1 MIMIYKYHIGSSGQ
15 HGLLD
20 EEEEQ
25 EEEKEEREEKEE
37 EEEKEEKEQ
46 EELVAAASAFDRQC
60 SFHPQQCY
68 WPASMLVQLVHT

>member
-1 MIMIYKYHIGSSGQ
+1 MYMIMIYKYHIGSSGQ

-25 EEEKEEREEKEE
+25 EEEKEEE
-37 EEEKEEKEQ
+37 EQ

-68 WPASMLVQLVHT
+68 